1 MSAHDAMIVGGAAH
15 PTRPPGELL
24 EFLHSYPPPMQ
35 SLALA
40 VRRLI
45 HAELAPCHELIFA
58 MRSKVVLAYGASE
71 RILADG
77 VCNVSVFPK
86 HVTLGF
92 VRGVDLD
99 DRAGLLKGVGKG
111 MRHVRLYT
119 LDDLQRPAI
128 RDYLRQARRNA
139 GIRRRRGEAA
149 AVVTRVKKPGP
160 RRAFPWPRLP

>member
-1 MSAHDAMIVGGAAH
+1 MSAHGDMIVRGGTGS
-15 PTRPPGELL
+15 TRPPGELL
-24 EFLHSYPPPMQ
+24 EFLHSYPPPVQ

-45 HAELAPCHELIFA
+45 HDELAPCHELIFA
-58 MRSKVVLAYGASE
+58 MRSKVVLAFGATE

-119 LDDLQRPAI
+119 LADLQRPAI
-128 RDYLRQARRNA
+128 RAYLRQARRNA

-149 AVVTRVKKPGP
+149 EVVTRVKKTRPP
-160 RRAFPWPRLP
+160 AAFPWPRLP